1 MEHLESFIILTNI
14 KGLLFCVKR
23 GGIYIMSYPYTTDLF
38 FGSEKSSCD
47 GVAHLSFGK
56 PVIVGDKVRF
66 ISDPYEVSNDYTYD
80 YDNDAFTFNTT
91 KNAYTV
97 LEIDKAVY
105 DNLTDKPEFYGLEYR
120 MFPYPPYSLF
130 EDSSLETPVEDDSSL
145 VPNTT
150 YYYDENEYNDISSVQ
165 VKEFTYTDGVALPHV
180 EIILLDGGMSSTGV
194 GFFAPL
200 SDKDMTGLTVNERTP
215 ASLVTVNSH
224 AFSASSEDPMEIPRY
239 TEICACVIKTYIN
252 SVENK
257 DDSYIPI
264 CEKQCGQFLL
274 GVSVQQEGYDDGLP
288 SNNEEFQQAITEG
301 KAFPIKITTKGNP
314 KTGINRSYWDGK
326 VSIDDQDPIEIEH
339 DNVVGFVIVIVTSGT
354 STFNRKVRPT
364 PPYDELTDTWD
375 FGRGIPLGIDYYVIL
390 KQPIDTEG

>member
-56 PVIVGDKVRF
+56 PVIVGDKIRF

-97 LEIDKAVY
+97 LEIDKSVY
-105 DNLTDKPEFYGLEYR
+105 DNLTDKPEFYGLEFR
-120 MFPYPPYSLF
+120 IFPYPPYSLF
-130 EDSSLETPVEDDSSL
+130 EDSSLETPVEDYSSL

-150 YYYDENEYNDISSVQ
+150 YYYDENEYNDNSSVE
-165 VKEFTYTDGVALPHV
+165 VKSFTYTDGAALPHV
-180 EIILLDGGMSSTGV
+180 EIILLDGGMSSNSAD
-194 GFFAPL
+194 FLIAPL

-252 SVENK
+252 NVENK

-264 CEKQCGQFLL
+264 CEKQFGHFRLD
-274 GVSVQQEGYDDGLP
+274 VSVQQEGYDDGLP
-288 SNNEEFQQAITEG
+288 SNNEEFQLAITEG
-301 KAFPIKITTKGNP
+301 KAFPIQIKEGDP
-314 KTGINRSYWDGK
+314 KQGIYGRYWNGK
-326 VSIDDQDPIEIEH
+326 VSIDDQDPIDIDH
-339 DNVVGFVIVIVTSGT
+339 DNVVGFVTVTSGT
-354 STFNRKVRPT
+354 STFNSKVRPT
-364 PPYDELTDTWD
+364 PPYDESTNTWN
-375 FGRGIPLGIDYYVIL
+375 FGMGIPLGIDYYVIL
-390 KQPIDTEG
+390 KQPIA